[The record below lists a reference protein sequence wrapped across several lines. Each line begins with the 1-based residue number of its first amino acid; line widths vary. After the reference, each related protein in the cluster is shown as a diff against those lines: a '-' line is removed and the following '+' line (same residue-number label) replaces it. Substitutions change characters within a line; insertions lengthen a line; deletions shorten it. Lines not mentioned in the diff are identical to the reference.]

1 MTKIPD
7 SIEEWYKEQIGYREE
22 EESLNTMTSHANNI
36 GVNFNSQQLNKI
48 QNAELY
54 RDNVEDKPFLQ
65 RAGKDILKFG
75 TSMDIFKAI
84 GNAGV
89 DAVNETEHALED
101 VIGFL
106 GKQIGLKRADKIKI
120 FEDVDEE
127 NNYAL
132 NIELPEGWKDYKS
145 ATGRGLENI
154 LQFLAGFVGAGKF
167 IRPLKYVAKD
177 GKIKIGLK
185 AIGKG
190 AVADGAVFD
199 PQEQRLSSL
208 IQNYPETEN
217 FITEYLQADPK
228 DTAIEGRFKAFLEGG
243 ALGLGAEGLMAG
255 LRVLRGSAKKQLVD
269 EVQLQQAQQTELKG
283 KAYLPPD
290 WLDALG
296 PKLKGR
302 ITGWQDKPKTVATE
316 ITEKEL
322 KARPILGLNKLLNDI
337 KLIDPNLRNINE
349 TTDVDQL
356 LTEVL
361 NPRTKIGKE
370 VKASKVLEKL
380 AKRQKSAYKLTK
392 ADEEVFKNNKAKLDE
407 LHKGRGK
414 FYGKEDYKKSI
425 VALTDHL
432 GDSLEELLE
441 RQPGIIKNLTEEKV
455 AAIGFIAKA
464 SQRKTGEIVKDIVTK
479 IQNKTITDRDFII
492 GNEAFRAHALIVG
505 HWRGLG
511 ADQARQF
518 RQRQYI
524 NDLDDARDLSNI
536 VKTKIEAMAGG
547 NKVLQEKYKKLATL
561 FEANLS
567 IGNLNRS
574 MKEMGEAKTI
584 DRVLEVF
591 INGILSGPKTH
602 IVNALGNTIVIGMRL
617 AEAGIAR
624 GYARLLGDDVSIA
637 AGEAFA
643 EADGMVRGFADMM
656 RYYYKTAVRGVGKAE
671 QPHGYDLTNTKLES
685 GQQRAIA
692 SDQMN
697 LSAKMDSTVGPAINF
712 IGSAI
717 RIPGAALMHE
727 DAFFKVIGYQ
737 MGLYRH
743 SHRQAIQEF
752 KAYKSSGKKTTL
764 DDAEWIKNKRYDI
777 LKNIDSN
784 KYKSIRLLASDQAHL
799 QTFTKR
805 VGERVVGLQST
816 LLRNPALRFIVP
828 FFRTPANILN
838 YVTDRSPLFIFKTD
852 MRKALTMADGYTR
865 ADRYNALSKL
875 TMGWLM
881 MAWTFDQVLA
891 GNITGKGNTPRGSLQ
906 VKRRMGINPYSVK
919 VGDIRFQYSRTD
931 PIGMTIGMA
940 ADMAEMLYSVEDF
953 DGYEEQY
960 LEQFAIGT
968 LTMANN
974 FVSKT
979 YMSGVSELI
988 NVISEPDRYSMSY
1001 LSRFFG
1007 ALVPYSSLQRE
1018 IKRATQPYIKQT
1030 VGFMGN
1036 LEKNTLGFGDKL
1048 PPRRDYWGNEI
1059 PSQNLALGDNAL
1071 GFIYDAVSPIYATR
1085 EAKNPV
1091 DEEFLRLN
1099 YLPNKPFSRRQSIGN
1114 KRVDMYQYPEDYDR
1128 LNQNFG
1134 SLKHPRY
1141 NGRTLFQK
1149 LNSLVSGVG
1158 YESKFYQQLDD
1169 DDKRTYMSNIIADYR
1184 RAAKNIV
1191 FSSPKNHKLR
1201 HLIRGG

>member
-7 SIEEWYKEQIGYREE
+7 NIEEWYKEQIGYREE

-36 GVNFNSQQLNKI
+36 GVNFNPQQLNKI

-106 GKQIGLKRADKIKI
+106 GKQVGLKRADKIKI

-177 GKIKIGLK
+177 GKTKIGLK

-243 ALGLGAEGLMAG
+243 ALGLGAEGLIAG

-302 ITGWQDKPKTVATE
+302 ITGWKDKPKTVGTE

-322 KARPILGLNKLLNDI
+322 KARPILGLNKLLDDM
-337 KLIDPNLRNINE
+337 KLIDPNYRNINE

-370 VKASKVLEKL
+370 VKASKVLETL

-584 DRVLEVF
+584 DRILEVF

-602 IVNALGNTIVIGMRL
+602 FVNGLGNTIVIGMRL

-697 LSAKMDSTVGPAINF
+697 LSTKMDSTVGPAINF
-712 IGSAI
+712 VGSAI

-743 SHRQAIQEF
+743 SHRQAIKEF
-752 KAYKSSGKKTTL
+752 KAYKSSGKKIKL

-805 VGERVVGLQST
+805 VGEKAVGLQST
-816 LLRNPALRFIVP
+816 LLKNPALRFIVP
-828 FFRTPANILN
+828 FFRTPYNIMN
-838 YVTDRSPLFIFKTD
+838 YVFERSPVSLIRSKFRRQLAGKEGKETQMLAMSKIS
-852 MRKALTMADGYTR
+852 MGYMVTMWA
-865 ADRYNALSKL
+865 
-875 TMGWLM
+875 
-881 MAWTFDQVLA
+881 FDQVNA
-891 GNITGKGNTPRGSLQ
+891 GNLTGLSNQQKGELQ
-906 VKRRMGINPYSVK
+906 VKRRMGIQPYSVK
-919 VGDIRFQYSRTD
+919 IGDKWFAYNRTD
-931 PIGMTIGMA
+931 PFGMILGLA
-940 ADMAEMLYSVEDF
+940 ADVAEIHQATEDATGDEFELMDIFGSAIMAIS
-953 DGYEEQY
+953 
-960 LEQFAIGT
+960 
-968 LTMANN
+968 NN
-974 FVSKT
+974 IINKT
-979 YMSGVSELI
+979 YLSGTAELI
-988 NVISEPDRYSMSY
+988 EMMGDPTRHGEAYIK
-1001 LSRFFG
+1001 RFLGGF
-1007 ALVPYSSLQRE
+1007 VPYSSLQRE
-1018 IKRATQPYIKQT
+1018 IKKATDPYLLET
-1030 VGFMGN
+1030 VN
-1036 LEKNTLGFGDKL
+1036 YIDNIRKDTLGLGAGL
-1048 PPRRDYWGNEI
+1048 YPRRDFWGNKI
-1059 PSQNLALGDNAL
+1059 PAQNMAFGDNTISQ
-1071 GFIYDAVSPIYATR
+1071 IYDSVSPIYASK
-1085 EAKNPV
+1085 EARNPV
-1091 DEEFLRLN
+1091 DMEFLRLGIS
-1099 YLPNKPFSRRQSIGN
+1099 PRPPRRNQRVGN
-1114 KRVDMYQYPEDYDR
+1114 QKFDMAKYGEDYDR
-1128 LNQNFG
+1128 LKVITNQV
-1134 SLKHPRY
+1134 KIPKY
-1141 NGRTLFQK
+1141 NNKTLYQTLYSK
-1149 LNSLVSGVG
+1149 VSGKG
-1158 YESKFYQQLDD
+1158 YEAKLYQTLSEE
-1169 DDKRTYMSNIIADYR
+1169 DKIKYIRNIINDYNN
-1184 RAAKNIV
+1184 AARNIV
-1191 FSSPKNHKLR
+1191 FSSPKNHKLG